1 MTRTLKNCIALVL
14 RHGNAA
20 VQPHGPAP
28 IRNEVLS
35 TMSASV
41 RPALR
46 PARSAASRLAVSA
59 FAAGA
64 LAAGAL
70 AAPPA
75 VAADP
80 AKAAE
85 AARAAALSVTVVK
98 PRPDTLTD
106 TLLVTGSIK
115 PREEIEVGPEIEG
128 YRLMEILVE
137 AGDRVQKGQVLA
149 RLSRDVLETQLAQ
162 NTASAAKARAAIAQQ
177 QAALD
182 QAIAQETEANSAVER
197 TRQLSK
203 TGTSSQEQLEQR
215 ERAAKV
221 ATAQVAAARETL
233 IAAQAEAVFVKAQRD
248 ELDVKLK
255 RTDVRAPASGLVLS
269 REAKLG
275 AIALSTRA
283 APLFRIAEDGAM
295 DLDADVP
302 EGAMPRM
309 KDGLSVQVV
318 PAGFDE
324 PIGGKVRLVSAEVD
338 RASRLGKVKIA
349 LPDDPRLKSG
359 AYGRAVI
366 ALGEVKGLSLPQ
378 SAVMFDAEGAYVLT
392 VTDGIVGIQ
401 RVTPGLKKDGRILV
415 TEGLSPEADVVARA
429 GSFLRDGD
437 RVTPVRAPLSLGEA
451 R

>member
-20 VQPHGPAP
+20 VQPHVPAP

>member
-1 MTRTLKNCIALVL
+1 
-14 RHGNAA
+14 
-20 VQPHGPAP
+20 
-28 IRNEVLS
+28 
-35 TMSASV
+35 MSASV

>member
-1 MTRTLKNCIALVL
+1 
-14 RHGNAA
+14 
-20 VQPHGPAP
+20 
-28 IRNEVLS
+28 
-35 TMSASV
+35 MSASV

-415 TEGLSPEADVVARA
+415 TEGLSADADVVARA

-437 RVTPVRAPLSLGEA
+437 RVTPARAPLSLGEA